1 MSFDDFIDIDFFDV
15 SINRYMSIDVLEPA
29 ILKSLEEKDAE
40 ELFYRGQ
47 EMRIPLARVPTM
59 EELLEIDQYKTR
71 GAFTPIK
78 SGSKSFLAPSSPFR
92 LLKTPA
98 IDLRVL
104 AELGEHNGYLDK
116 L

>member
-1 MSFDDFIDIDFFDV
+1 
-15 SINRYMSIDVLEPA
+15 
-29 ILKSLEEKDAE
+29 
-40 ELFYRGQ
+40 
-47 EMRIPLARVPTM
+47 MRIPLARVPTM

-71 GAFTPIK
+71 SAFTPIK
-78 SGSKSFLAPSSPFR
+78 SGSKDFLAPSSPFR

-98 IDLRVL
+98 RDLRVL